1 MAKSDRNIALGIVL
15 LFALLAQISRAQ
27 EISISMVDARNA
39 HPYANQPIE
48 IQFPGSSNPQLH
60 KIQAKTG
67 ADGSVKVDLG
77 AEPSKMFIYI
87 DDDHL
92 YPCYDRYGIDFQQVF
107 KTGVISRWAK
117 PPAGSGEY
125 ESGDPCKFSKAVMG
139 LQPKPGEL
147 VLTVRRYTLWEK
159 VVKNTVGRLWD

>member
-1 MAKSDRNIALGIVL
+1 MARADRNLALGIVL
-15 LFALLAQISRAQ
+15 FFALLSQTARAQ

-48 IQFPGSSNPQLH
+48 IQFPSNGTQQLR

-67 ADGSVKVDLG
+67 SDGSVKVDLG
-77 AEPSKMFIYI
+77 AEPAKLFIYI

-92 YPCYDRYGIDFQQVF
+92 YPCFDRYGIDFQQVF
-107 KTGVISRWAK
+107 KSGVVSRWAK
-117 PPAGSGEY
+117 PPRGSGED
-125 ESGDPCKFSKAVMG
+125 EDGDPCKFSKTVMN

-159 VVKNTVGRLWD
+159 VVRNTVGRVWD